1 MHFLWN
7 FWCWKFNT
15 SISLTTITFTIL
27 DITASYF
34 KNTICYD
41 SASNTFYIV
50 IIYQPAV
57 LRVFLLDYWT
67 ISQYFFSSAVK
78 LSFKRLFTFYVIG
91 NSNFSSSKF
100 SGSVINATPVYY
112 NLVSSLY
119 FTCQVNLHLVLQ
131 FSLKTSAK
139 QAKLQNL
146 RTEAGKWFSFIP
158 L

>member
-15 SISLTTITFTIL
+15 SIFLTTITFTIL

-57 LRVFLLDYWT
+57 LRVFVLDYWT

-91 NSNFSSSKF
+91 NSNFSSSKL
-100 SGSVINATPVYY
+100 SGNVFNSTPVYY
-112 NLVSSLY
+112 DLVSSLY
-119 FTCQVNLHLVLQ
+119 FTCQVNLHLLLQ
-131 FSLKTSAK
+131 FSSKMSTK
-139 QAKLQNL
+139 KAKLQNL
-146 RTEAGKWFSFIP
+146 RTEAGKWFSFTP